1 MSRRKSD
8 KTKDRVL
15 ILLSV
20 LTVLSAVMASLI
32 GYRAIRA
39 LDGFDRFIEAA
50 ASKVDSKYIP
60 EAY

>member
-15 ILLSV
+15 ILLSI
-20 LTVLSAVMASLI
+20 LTVLPTIMASLI

-39 LDGFDRFIEAA
+39 LDGFDGFIEAA
-50 ASKVDSKYIP
+50 ANKIDSKHIP